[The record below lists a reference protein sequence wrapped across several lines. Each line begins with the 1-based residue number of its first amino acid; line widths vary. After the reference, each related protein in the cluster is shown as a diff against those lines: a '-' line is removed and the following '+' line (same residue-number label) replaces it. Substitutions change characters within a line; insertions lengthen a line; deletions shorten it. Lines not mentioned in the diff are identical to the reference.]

1 MMYNNLLLKSE
12 NGRHS
17 KTWKSCKGGKFS
29 RLQLESFA
37 LCRVMVTLTYV
48 ICRLACYKNAIFI
61 ASVWSS
67 PNCSGYRFLHQLHLS
82 DITIWSE
89 LRF

>member
-48 ICRLACYKNAIFI
+48 ICRLVVIKMPF
-61 ASVWSS
+61 SLLQ
-67 PNCSGYRFLHQLHLS
+67 SGHHLIVLDTDFYTS
-82 DITIWSE
+82 YI
-89 LRF
+89 